1 MRQFAAALAAL
12 LLAATPARADGL
24 DRLAD
29 GAPFYLLARP
39 MAVATALR
47 RLGVGELD
55 DFRQLKRQLGGVDPL
70 DPALLAPTG
79 LDVSAP
85 VAALGELVD
94 ASTFR
99 LRVVA
104 QLRDPSLFTTFLA
117 AIAASGQAPM
127 LRPVAPG
134 SPAARQNVIASADFA
149 GGRALARVQGGELT
163 VDVVG
168 RTDGAGRKPLDLVTL
183 ARRFPLGAKAPFH
196 ADGGGRRL
204 LSPDAALTL
213 YVDARRLG
221 AVLEAIA
228 RNDAERAP
236 SAERPR
242 KLKQLARCRAEWEA
256 APTTFDDL
264 ALSLAAD
271 PAELRLTVA
280 EGTRGGA
287 PLALRLSPVDDG
299 ALDAA
304 ALARQAPAVV
314 ALYLGS
320 LAPFRALRRGPPLRS
335 VDELD
340 AFSRRC
346 GEGFMAGA
354 ALRAWP
360 QLVGAAL
367 DAGGQAQAG
376 PLSSLLAA
384 GGGLR
389 NLVFALRKLGPP
401 SSAFTVAATF
411 DAAVRPMID
420 TALMLFGG
428 GAGRPTTLGRC
439 APTLYEVGFEDTGT
453 LVAGLEALKAGPV
466 MLSLADSEDSLG
478 WACKPASAPASASVP
493 LALLHVDG
501 AVISRMLEGGSRGLR
516 PLGELLGRLRRLDA
530 ELVVDG
536 AGDLFRLT
544 FHSPLKD

>member
-1 MRQFAAALAAL
+1 L
-12 LLAATPARADGL
+12 
-24 DRLAD
+24 
-29 GAPFYLLARP
+29 
-39 MAVATALR
+39 
-47 RLGVGELD
+47 
-55 DFRQLKRQLGGVDPL
+55 
-70 DPALLAPTG
+70 
-79 LDVSAP
+79 
-85 VAALGELVD
+85 
-94 ASTFR
+94 
-99 LRVVA
+99 
-104 QLRDPSLFTTFLA
+104 LFTTFLA

-149 GGRALARVQGGELT
+149 GGRAIARVQGGELT
-163 VDVVG
+163 IDAVG
-168 RTDGAGRKPLDLVTL
+168 RTDGAGRKPPDVVAL
-183 ARRFPLGAKAPFH
+183 ARRFPLGVRSPFR
-196 ADGGGRRL
+196 ADGGARRL
-204 LSPDAALTL
+204 LAPDAALTVYL
-213 YVDARRLG
+213 DARRLA

-228 RNDAERAP
+228 RTDAERGP

-242 KLKQLARCRAEWEA
+242 KLKRLARCRAEWGA

-264 ALSLAAD
+264 ALSLAVD

-280 EGTRGGA
+280 EGTHGGA
-287 PLALRLSPVDDG
+287 PLGGLHLSPVDDG

-304 ALARQAPAVV
+304 ALARQAPALM

-346 GEGFMAGA
+346 GEAFTAGV
-354 ALRAWP
+354 ALRSWP

-367 DAGGQAQAG
+367 DVGGQAQAG
-376 PLSSLLAA
+376 SPLASLLAA

-411 DAAVRPMID
+411 DAAVRPMLD
-420 TALMLFGG
+420 TALQLFGG
-428 GAGRPTTLGRC
+428 GAGRPKTLGRC
-439 APTLYEVGFEDTGT
+439 APTLYEVGFEDTGA
-453 LVAGLEALKAGPV
+453 LVAGLETLKAGPV

-478 WACKPASAPASASVP
+478 WACKPASASASASVP

-501 AVISRMLEGGSRGLR
+501 AVISRMLEGGSQGLR